1 MEGKMN
7 KEQIEEKV
15 LDIIQEICDDDIVRD
30 DKDINLLDEGLIDSL
45 DYIDMLVQFEDAF
58 DIIMSPS
65 EFTREEMDTPQKI
78 INQVSKRIA

>member
-1 MEGKMN
+1 MN

>member
-1 MEGKMN
+1 MN
-7 KEQIEEKV
+7 KEQVEQKV

-78 INQVSKRIA
+78 INQVSKRVA

>member
-1 MEGKMN
+1 MN

-78 INQVSKRIA
+78 INQVSKRVA

>member
-1 MEGKMN
+1 MN

-45 DYIDMLVQFEDAF
+45 DYIDMLVQFEDDF

-78 INQVSKRIA
+78 INQVSKRVA